1 MDAVTEILI
10 DRSQQADKV
19 TRMVIVSLVAH
30 AALISVIAFMPNRW
44 SSTAPDNAQVMTI
57 SLGGAPG
64 PQQGRNPISAKPVQE
79 AVPDTVKP
87 KNDAPPALAKPE
99 MVEPVKTAKPEPK
112 TAAKPEPKKRDLPQL
127 HSSKPTQGAEVK
139 AGTAKVET
147 HGAAIPFGGLATGGG
162 GAGQAYTDYANF
174 CCPEYLSA
182 VTQQIQKN
190 WNSKQGQEGSSVVS
204 FSIRRD
210 GNIVD
215 VKVDQGSNQI
225 LNLAS
230 QRAILVTQRVP
241 PLPVA
246 FTPEQLTLHLVFQY
260 QR

>member
-19 TRMVIVSLVAH
+19 TRMVIVSLIAH
-30 AALISVIAFMPNRW
+30 AALISTIAFASNRW
-44 SSTAPDNAQVMTI
+44 NSTAPDNAQVMTI
-57 SLGGAPG
+57 SIGGAPG

-79 AVPDTVKP
+79 AVPETVKP
-87 KNDAPPALAKPE
+87 KNDAPPALARPE
-99 MVEPVKTAKPEPK
+99 MIEPVKTAKPERK
-112 TAAKPEPKKRDLPQL
+112 SAAKPEPKKDVPQL
-127 HSSKPTQGAEVK
+127 HGSKPTQGAEVK

-210 GNIVD
+210 GSIAD

-241 PLPVA
+241 PLPAA